1 MDYGYVVR
9 VAAGKYPARTA
20 VCFRDE
26 RLSFAELDLL
36 IDRTAQALLSA
47 GLAGTTVAS
56 VLLNEPTTIAV
67 YLGLARIGAI
77 SVPVNT
83 RLTASEQRYIVQDA
97 GATALIVDREH
108 APIGLALADE
118 VPGVGIVLVANGAC
132 EGALALPDLV
142 GAEDGGESPIDVAG
156 GDVATVMYT
165 SGTTGFPKGVM
176 RTHEAN
182 LWNVANSA
190 LGSPRRTSDVECFTL
205 PIFGIGFMHFA
216 LPTLLSGGCVVLDR
230 AFDPARTWQ
239 LIERHRP
246 TRIFLAPT
254 MVDSML
260 AVANSEQVDV
270 SSLEVIY
277 CAYEFPEPLRRR
289 ALERFGDRFVYMYG
303 LTEAQL
309 TAAQPGEFAAKP
321 TSVGKPMGLMRLRIV
336 DDTGAPAP
344 TATVG
349 EITMEGPSVMA
360 GYLDLPEENTKTL
373 RGAWLHTGDLGFL
386 DNDGDL
392 HFAGRKKEMIKTGGF
407 SVDPVE
413 VEQRLFELGDVREA
427 AVVGVA
433 DEHWG
438 EMVVAFVVAQPGA
451 RLEEAGVREYCK
463 QRLADFKVPKAVRVL
478 DELPKNPTGKVE
490 RGRLRGMW
498 QAEDGP
504 AAAAGTG
511 DAGSPR

>member
-1 MDYGYVVR
+1 MVR
-9 VAAGKYPARTA
+9 VAAGKYPSRTA
-20 VCFRDE
+20 VCFRAE
-26 RLSFAELDLL
+26 RLSFAELDTL
-36 IDRTAQALLSA
+36 IDRTAQALRGA

-67 YLGLARIGAI
+67 YLGLARIGAT

-83 RLTASEQRYIVQDA
+83 RLTASKQRYIVRDA
-97 GATALIVDREH
+97 GATALIVDRER
-108 APIGLALADE
+108 AAAGLALADE
-118 VPGVGIVLVANGAC
+118 VPGVGTVLVANGSY
-132 EGALALPDLV
+132 EGAQALPDLV
-142 GAEDGGESPIDVAG
+142 GAEDGRESFVEVAG

-190 LGSPRRTSDVECFTL
+190 LGSPRGTADVECFTL

-216 LPTLLSGGCVVLDR
+216 LPSLLCGGCVLLDR

-239 LIERHRP
+239 LIEQHRP

-260 AVANSEQVDV
+260 AVADSEQVDV

-336 DDTGAPAP
+336 DDGGAPVP
-344 TATVG
+344 PGTVG
-349 EITMEGPSVMA
+349 EIIMEGPAVMA
-360 GYLDLPEENTKTL
+360 GYLGLPEGSAETL
-373 RGAWLHTGDLGFL
+373 RAGWLHTGDLGYL
-386 DNDGDL
+386 DEDDDL

-451 RLEEAGVREYCK
+451 RLDEAHVLEHCR

-490 RGRLRGMW
+490 RGSLRSIW
-498 QAEDGP
+498 QAGNGP
-504 AAAAGTG
+504 ATAASNS
-511 DAGSPR
+511 DAGPRR